1 MKLIVGIVGIFR
13 IYWNAALFRGG
24 GLVVDGVEI
33 IVVLVILVALGFID
47 ALVI

>member
-1 MKLIVGIVGIFR
+1 MSEADSWDILDILERCAI
-13 IYWNAALFRGG
+13 LG

-33 IVVLVILVALGFID
+33 IVALVILVALGFID

>member
-1 MKLIVGIVGIFR
+1 MKRIVGIFR
-13 IYWNAALFRGG
+13 IYWNAVLFRG

-33 IVVLVILVALGFID
+33 IVALVILVALGFID